1 MAHQARTSTDQAHE
15 PTLGQLFASASRDLS
30 GLVHDEIELAK
41 SELRRDV
48 KLALAGSGMFA
59 VAAAVGMF
67 ALMLLSVAAALGIHA
82 LGITLG
88 FSFLIAA
95 GGYVLLAACFALIG
109 LGAVTRVRA
118 PERTIRSG
126 KASLATLKH
135 ARSSLNG
142 SAKSSPN
149 GSKLVSTRHH

>member
-1 MAHQARTSTDQAHE
+1 MAHQARTRIDQGQE

-30 GLVHDEIELAK
+30 SLVHDEIELAK
-41 SELRRDV
+41 SELRRDI
-48 KLALAGSGMFA
+48 KFAAAGSGMFA
-59 VAAAVGMF
+59 LAAAVAMF
-67 ALMLLSVAAALGIHA
+67 ALLLLSVAAALGIHA

-95 GGYVLLAACFALIG
+95 GGYVLLAACLALIG
-109 LGAVTRVRA
+109 LGTVTRVRA

-135 ARSSLNG
+135 AGNSLNG
-142 SAKSSPN
+142 SSKPSAN
-149 GSKLVSTRHH
+149 GSSARRV